1 MTTFGKNMKLTVSED
16 RRESFH
22 RAMTEGLGCAANEV
36 KPGLVLYGLG
46 DGFNIGV
53 YYVASSDALDDDQ
66 LALAPWLEV
75 LVDDVDTTSERLS
88 GLGVKRVEYEDKAYP
103 YFQASGGPVFR
114 LASA

>member
-16 RRESFH
+16 RRDAFH

-36 KPGLVLYGLG
+36 KPALVLYALS

-53 YYVASSDALDDDQ
+53 YYVACPEALTDAQ
-66 LALAPWLEV
+66 LELAPWLEV
-75 LVDDVDTTSERLS
+75 LVEDVDATTSRLA
-88 GLGVKRVEYEDKAYP
+88 GLGVKRIDYADKEYP

-114 LASA
+114 LASS